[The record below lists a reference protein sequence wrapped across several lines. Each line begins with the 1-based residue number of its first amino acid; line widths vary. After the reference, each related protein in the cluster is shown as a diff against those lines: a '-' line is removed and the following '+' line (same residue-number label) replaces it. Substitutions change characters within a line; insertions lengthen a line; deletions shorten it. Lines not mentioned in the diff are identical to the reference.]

1 MSRELDERIARDVMG
16 LSRFD
21 YVVGK
26 PVGPSFTI
34 YTDAVYVTEDGTRE
48 SLRPWSP
55 SEDPAAAMQVV
66 ERMREL
72 GYATEILLP
81 HDGSVVVYFRKDG
94 QMHGG
99 GDDNG
104 RLPLAL
110 SLAALRAVGGEGG
123 AE

>member
-1 MSRELDERIARDVMG
+1 MSREIDERCARDVMG

-72 GYATEILLP
+72 GGVTITASKSGY
-81 HDGSVVVYFRKDG
+81 V
-94 QMHGG
+94 
-99 GDDNG
+99 
-104 RLPLAL
+104 PLWSCTVMRDAPVFGAGTTFCQAVTT
-110 SLAALRAVGGEGG
+110 AALRAVGGEGG